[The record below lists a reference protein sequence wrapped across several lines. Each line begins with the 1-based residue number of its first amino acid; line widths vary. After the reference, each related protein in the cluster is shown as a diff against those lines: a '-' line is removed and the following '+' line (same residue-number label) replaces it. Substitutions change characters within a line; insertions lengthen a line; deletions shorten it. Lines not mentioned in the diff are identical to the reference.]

1 MGLRED
7 IKFQLKQEW
16 HPRVPDAR
24 TIMQQVKGSLKHGK
38 SSGSMALD
46 IKAVKDERER

>member
-7 IKFQLKQEW
+7 VKFQLKQEW
-16 HPRVPDAR
+16 HPRVPDEG
-24 TIMQQVKGSLKHGK
+24 TIMQQVKSSLKHGK

-46 IKAVKDERER
+46 RKVIKEENER